1 MTTYGHWLADNFLWS
16 WGARSTSK
24 AGSDQSEYRLQGV
37 WRHRVRSSGL
47 ERSADVDRF
56 LPIANEQNA
65 SLPTTEK
72 GQGSRVVDKTTQG
85 STEEIAQSLGVD
97 NLVAPRNLN
106 PQGFSFRVGP
116 DICDDDDGLHN
127 SWDMPAPPDLRALQ
141 DLHPTSL
148 TSLQLRTSQSS
159 TGISSQMDLPAD
171 HHRTRQALGP
181 SLSTS
186 RLLMIQLQTKYH
198 SQIGVEERLKL
209 TPYRHSGLVPRDTTA
224 ETQRPVPLSGPCYI
238 SYKQKAT
245 PICTYIVILS
255 AYFSRRRGCGTTE
268 LMIHHFYVHE
278 PPTCLFG
285 LSSRTSSHYS
295 MLRATQAITETSL
308 QMSLLEQYV
317 RDRYKAVSLQST
329 WPNGTMERPHQ

>member
-1 MTTYGHWLADNFLWS
+1 MSIDCKVYGDTEFW
-16 WGARSTSK
+16 
-24 AGSDQSEYRLQGV
+24 
-37 WRHRVRSSGL
+37 SSGL

-159 TGISSQMDLPAD
+159 TGHIFRDGSA
-171 HHRTRQALGP
+171 
-181 SLSTS
+181 S
-186 RLLMIQLQTKYH
+186 R
-198 SQIGVEERLKL
+198 
-209 TPYRHSGLVPRDTTA
+209 
-224 ETQRPVPLSGPCYI
+224 
-238 SYKQKAT
+238 
-245 PICTYIVILS
+245 
-255 AYFSRRRGCGTTE
+255 
-268 LMIHHFYVHE
+268 
-278 PPTCLFG
+278 PPTGPGKHLGRHCLQVVF
-285 LSSRTSSHYS
+285 
-295 MLRATQAITETSL
+295 
-308 QMSLLEQYV
+308 
-317 RDRYKAVSLQST
+317 
-329 WPNGTMERPHQ
+329 